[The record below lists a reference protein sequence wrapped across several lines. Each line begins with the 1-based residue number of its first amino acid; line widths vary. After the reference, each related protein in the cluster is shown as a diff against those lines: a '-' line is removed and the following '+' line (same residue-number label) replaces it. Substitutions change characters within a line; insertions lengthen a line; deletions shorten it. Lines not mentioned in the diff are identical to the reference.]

1 MKITCFKAYDIRGK
15 LLEQLDEQVAY
26 RIGRA
31 FAEYLQAKTVV
42 IGGDV
47 RLTSEPLK
55 LALAVGLID
64 GGAIVTDLGMT
75 GTEEIYFATKH
86 LAMDGGIEVTASH
99 NPIDYNGMK
108 LVKTDSRPVSGDTGL
123 FAIRDLA
130 ESYSQEDVESALAAY
145 ITNKG
150 SDADFIAGIGS
161 VDVDKLLASPGYS
174 QASTMQAYVAHMLSY
189 INLDNISRPL
199 KLVVNAGNGAAGDAL
214 DAIEAALQTQQ
225 VPIEFIKVHHHPDGS
240 FPNGIPNPL
249 LPESRADTANAV
261 ITHGANMG
269 IAWDG
274 DFDRCFL
281 FDEKGNFVEGY
292 YIVGLLAKAFL
303 DKDPGAKIIFDPRVY
318 WNTEDIVKSAGGVP
332 IMSKTGHAF
341 IKERMRADDAVYGGE
356 MSAHHYFRD
365 FAYCDSGMIPWL
377 LVAEL
382 LCTSGKTLSKLVSQ
396 RISAFPSSGEIN
408 STLKDPD
415 AAIAG
420 ILEHY
425 QKVANHVDYTDGIG
439 LEFDNWRFNLR
450 KSNTE
455 PVVRLNVESREDIP
469 LMEQKTQELLT
480 LLKQ

>member
-15 LLEQLDEQVAY
+15 LIEQLDENVAY

-31 FAEYLQAKTVV
+31 FAEQMKAKTVV
-42 IGGDV
+42 VGGDV

-55 LALAVGLID
+55 LALSAGLID

-86 LAMDGGIEVTASH
+86 LGMDGGIEVTASH

-108 LVKTDSRPVSGDTGL
+108 LVKTDSKPVSGDTGL

-130 ESYSQEDVESALAAY
+130 ETYDNEEVLARLGFYANTMVSEKAFISGESSVEIDKLKASNQYKVISNMAAY
-145 ITNKG
+145 VEHI
-150 SDADFIAGIGS
+150 
-161 VDVDKLLASPGYS
+161 
-174 QASTMQAYVAHMLSY
+174 LSY
-189 INLDNISRPL
+189 VDLNNITPL

-214 DAIEAALQTQQ
+214 DAIQSALDNAN
-225 VPIEFIKVHHHPDGS
+225 VPIEFIKVHHTPDGS

-261 ITHGANMG
+261 KDSGADMG

-281 FDEKGNFVEGY
+281 FDETGEFVEGY

-303 DKDPGAKIIFDPRVY
+303 DKDPGSKIIYDPRVY
-318 WNTEDIVKSAGGVP
+318 WNTEDIVTSAGGVP
-332 IMSKTGHAF
+332 IKSKTGHAF

-382 LCTSGKTLSKLVSQ
+382 LCTTKKPLSQLVKE
-396 RISAFPSSGEIN
+396 RIAAFPSSGEIN
-408 STLKDPD
+408 STLADPD
-415 AAIAG
+415 ASIKSVLDKYESQATVI
-420 ILEHY
+420 
-425 QKVANHVDYTDGIG
+425 DYTDGIG
-439 LEFDNWRFNLR
+439 LEFGTWRFNLR

-455 PVVRLNVESREDIP
+455 PVVRLNVESKGDIA
-469 LMEQKTQELLT
+469 LMEQKTAELLA
-480 LLKQ
+480 LLK